1 MTDRST
7 PQGRHS
13 AREAAGQTQAQ
24 VQGQT
29 QWPDRAAA
37 PSRGVPGRAGHIPG
51 PSSGQA
57 PGQLS
62 GHVPGPSSGQ
72 APGPLS
78 GQAPGH
84 APGQSSGHVP
94 GQDYYQAVRQ
104 DPGRGPR
111 PRPEGMPSVLAPQRA
126 PEHWRDDRTARPR
139 PRRGAKDVFAGI
151 GAFIA
156 LVGLVGGVPYALLRL
171 AGPPISGDLLN
182 LDLFT
187 DHVGPETVIAILVL
201 LVWLAW
207 LQLFLCVIVE
217 VYAGLRRV
225 GMPARVPLSGGTQ
238 ALANRLV
245 GAVLLLFTATAAVV
259 PIARA
264 GAPVV
269 IKPQTV
275 AAAAV
280 LSAPV
285 PQTEADRPALHARE
299 VKKVYVVQPPHGR
312 HHESLWEIADKC
324 LGDGRRYPEIYQ
336 LNQHK
341 EQPDGSRLHMAD
353 LIRPGW
359 VLDMPDDARNVH
371 VVPVDEDRPEILGEH
386 RNAPAELDGTTR
398 YGGGAGEADTKG
410 DVRAHPRPTPHHTAG
425 GAQERSHATPDP
437 RASAGGTGSHGGTA
451 GGERDTTL
459 PDQGSG
465 DTPAGPGGNVRHTPP
480 AAGPATP
487 RPEGTQHQGDA
498 RHEPGRVTPQPG
510 KPGVVLPPPAMPQD
524 PTGAHSPGHS
534 GKATTPDAHATGKA
548 TTPDAHATGRATT
561 PDAHAT
567 GEGSR
572 TPRPITTTTAQPA
585 AVGEARPTE
594 HPSEQA
600 SGRAADQPG
609 AGSAREEGQPRTHV
623 RPVAEATAPG
633 HHATASPSA
642 SSSAPS
648 PGATADAHG
657 APAAAAG
664 DHDGS
669 GPEKDGPGEDGRG
682 EEGQRGGPVLADYLA
697 ASSLAAAGLLAL
709 LGRRRREQLWR
720 RAFGRRIARPRGDA
734 AEAEVA
740 IRLGA
745 DAPGSRML
753 DIGLRLLG
761 RLLADSGRRPPTIYA
776 VHLSSR
782 GLDLWIHPAEQDAP
796 EPWEACDGG
805 QVWRLPAHEG
815 RRIDEHALAGVPAPY
830 PGLVSLGTGQGGRV
844 LVDLE
849 AAHGIIAIT
858 GAHTV
863 AALSALAVELA
874 TNRWSDDMR
883 LTLVGFGEELALLA
897 PERIRTAG
905 SLAEVLP
912 EFEERGRHDG
922 DVLTGRVHSRV
933 ADPAYTPH
941 YLLSAIRPD
950 EDEARRL
957 ALLGKGTRTAT
968 GFVIAG
974 AVPHATWKWDITDGG
989 RTRVDALG
997 LDIEAHLLPRR
1008 HYDAVVGLFRTALR
1022 QESEPLTPVTERLSE
1037 EPPAIEVRV
1046 LGPIEISPVNP
1057 LEEGRAALAHE
1068 LVVYLATHPDGVHPV
1083 VLAGVLW
1090 PRGVQ
1095 TAVRDATIARVA
1107 EWLGRDSEGRPH
1119 LFADRSG
1126 RLRLGPEI
1134 RTDWRLFQD
1143 LIRQAS
1149 EWAGTSSSGEVEEDL
1164 LNRALRLVRGP
1175 LLSGRPPDRY
1185 AWLAADP
1192 LEYDVT
1198 AWVADAAH
1206 QLCEIRLRRDDPYG
1220 AVAAARAG
1228 LLLAADDEGL
1238 WRDLLRASHATGEP
1252 VRLRA
1257 VVDGLVR
1264 RAASHPYGGGM
1275 APETEALIDEL
1286 LPDWRRTLS
1295 PDLRTQRL
1303 A

>member
-13 AREAAGQTQAQ
+13 ARDSAPDPARDPA
-24 VQGQT
+24 GQT
-29 QWPDRAAA
+29 QWPGRDAA
-37 PSRGVPGRAGHIPG
+37 PPRGVPGRAGRT
-51 PSSGQA
+51 
-57 PGQLS
+57 
-62 GHVPGPSSGQ
+62 
-72 APGPLS
+72 
-78 GQAPGH
+78 
-84 APGQSSGHVP
+84 P
-94 GQDYYQAVRQ
+94 GQDAYQDSYQGSYQAVRQ

-126 PEHWRDDRTARPR
+126 PEHWRDDRSTRLR
-139 PRRGAKDVFAGI
+139 PRRGVKDVFAGI

-156 LVGLVGGVPYALLRL
+156 LVALVGGVPYALLRL

-187 DHVGPETVIAILVL
+187 DHVGPETIIAILVL

-269 IKPQTV
+269 IKAQTV
-275 AAAAV
+275 AAV
-280 LSAPV
+280 LAAPV

-371 VVPVDEDRPEILGEH
+371 VVPVDEDRPEILKEH

-398 YGGGAGEADTKG
+398 YGGGAGGADAKGG
-410 DVRAHPRPTPHHTAG
+410 DVRAHLRPTPHTTTGSPGDAH
-425 GAQERSHATPDP
+425 ERPHATPDP
-437 RASAGGTGSHGGTA
+437 RASAGTDAPSGSA

-465 DTPAGPGGNVRHTPP
+465 DAPAGPGGKARHTPP
-480 AAGPATP
+480 TAGPATP
-487 RPEGTQHQGDA
+487 RPEGTAQHQGDG

-524 PTGAHSPGHS
+524 PSAAQQPGHS
-534 GKATTPDAHATGKA
+534 GHAATPDAHATGKPATPDAHAGKTGTPDAHATGKPTTPDAHATGKA
-548 TTPDAHATGRATT
+548 AV

-567 GEGSR
+567 GEAPR

-594 HPSEQA
+594 QAAEDPDDHASE
-600 SGRAADQPG
+600 QPG
-609 AGSAREEGQPRTHV
+609 AGSAREEGQPPVRN
-623 RPVAEATAPG
+623 RPVAEAAAPG
-633 HHATASPSA
+633 RHATGSPSVSPSLSPPA
-642 SSSAPS
+642 SS

-664 DHDGS
+664 DHDG
-669 GPEKDGPGEDGRG
+669 GGAEED
-682 EEGQRGGPVLADYLA
+682 GQRGGPVLADYLA

-709 LGRRRREQLWR
+709 LGRKRREQLWR

-782 GLDLWIHPAEQDAP
+782 GLDLWIHPAEQHAP

-883 LTLVGFGEELALLA
+883 LTLVGFGEELTLLA
-897 PERIRTAG
+897 PDRIRTAG

-957 ALLGKGTRTAT
+957 ALLGKGTRTAS

-974 AVPHATWKWDITDGG
+974 EVPHATWKWDVTDGG

-1008 HYDAVVGLFRTALR
+1008 HYDAVVGLFRTAMR

-1068 LVVYLATHPDGVHPV
+1068 LVVYLATHPEGVHPV

-1143 LIRQAS
+1143 LVRQAS

-1206 QLCEIRLRRDDPYG
+1206 ELCEIRLRRDDPYG

-1264 RAASHPYGGGM
+1264 RSASHPYGGGM